1 MTQFISITT
10 LHYLENGFLNGDDGQ
25 GNVKTHKKDS
35 KGNPYVSA
43 QCFRKQIKEMIRE
56 QGKYSISTIGKE
68 AETSYRE
75 EDWDFQMFGGMLAKS
90 KKEKKAKGKSKEVE
104 EIVEEVKEITDVI
117 TVPSFIHTSP
127 LTTVGKS
134 QSHFDFGVKFSPDQ
148 KNSIYN
154 TEYIT
159 NTFFKQTSVIPL
171 KDVNTLGSIP
181 VKINKDYII
190 TYLDCL
196 QDYTHNVGRRFTNDL
211 RPVAVLATLS
221 NSANPITANTVV
233 LEGKDLQTKY
243 FDSLNASEKVKGL
256 MFTSILNQ
264 NDSIVDINEA
274 FNIIRSW
281 VK

>member
-43 QCFRKQIKEMIRE
+43 QCFRKQIKEMVKE
-56 QGKYSISTIGKE
+56 QGKYSISTILEGAK
-68 AETSYRE
+68 TGYNLG
-75 EDWDFQMFGGMLAKS
+75 DWDLQMFGGMLSEKPGE
-90 KKEKKAKGKSKEVE
+90 EKKVIDKGY
-104 EIVEEVKEITDVI
+104 IGNIL
-117 TVPSFIHTSP
+117 VPSLIHNTP
-127 LTTVGKS
+127 LTTVSKP
-134 QSHFDFGVKFSPDQ
+134 QTHFDFGVKFSPDQ
-148 KNSIYN
+148 NNNIYN

-171 KDVNTLGSIP
+171 KDVNSLGSIP
-181 VKINKDYII
+181 VNINKDYII

-196 QDYTHNVGRRFTNDL
+196 EDYTHTVGRRFTNDL

-221 NSANPITANTVV
+221 NSANPLTANTVV
-233 LEGKDLQTKY
+233 LEGKELQTKY
-243 FDSLNASEKVKGL
+243 FDNLNVIEKVKGL
-256 MFTSILNQ
+256 MFTSVLNG
-264 NDSIVDINEA
+264 NESMVDINEA